1 MLTFHHF
8 SLSQVW
14 VLRLPVCEG
23 KIQRNFIAAVREA
36 GSLMEPGIADVGI
49 WGGGAHPMRSV
60 EGGTSTGTNTGSTGT
75 DGKEGG

>member
-8 SLSQVW
+8 SPSQVL

-23 KIQRNFIAAVREA
+23 KIQQNFIADVREA
-36 GSLMEPGIADVGI
+36 GSLREPGIVNVGI
-49 WGGGAHPMRSV
+49 WEEGGGAHPMRSV
-60 EGGTSTGTNTGSTGT
+60 EGGTSTGTRGT